1 MMLSAQLEIF
11 FHVLVYSCQPIV
23 ASVRFRVPQEVVRQL
38 SCPKSGPSD
47 LTVLTIG
54 SALSKGWRSG
64 PEAFRAGHYKDLT
77 ETGNRARKVSGT
89 QGSSQSV
96 VKNIGLKNWKTA
108 SNACLRHE
116 FLALELKEAF
126 KNELGQECKNFTK
139 GDSCLKESS
148 RDQLAVFSNKTLCK
162 ELEMYC
168 PLLYTVLCQASNLL
182 GSNSE
187 EATERAVNAVALAFS
202 SLIRCRNPKM

>member
-1 MMLSAQLEIF
+1 M
-11 FHVLVYSCQPIV
+11 
-23 ASVRFRVPQEVVRQL
+23 
-38 SCPKSGPSD
+38 
-47 LTVLTIG
+47 
-54 SALSKGWRSG
+54 
-64 PEAFRAGHYKDLT
+64 T

-96 VKNIGLKNWKTA
+96 VKNIGLKNWETA

-148 RDQLAVFSNKTLCK
+148 PDQLAVFSNKTLCK

-202 SLIRCRNPKM
+202 SLIRCRNPKMSAAAYMISTVLFHSGVSYKDFTRLNHLGICMSHDMIVALQQKMGASFDAKAIM

>member
-1 MMLSAQLEIF
+1 M
-11 FHVLVYSCQPIV
+11 
-23 ASVRFRVPQEVVRQL
+23 
-38 SCPKSGPSD
+38 
-47 LTVLTIG
+47 
-54 SALSKGWRSG
+54 
-64 PEAFRAGHYKDLT
+64 
-77 ETGNRARKVSGT
+77 
-89 QGSSQSV
+89 
-96 VKNIGLKNWKTA
+96 KNWKTA

-148 RDQLAVFSNKTLCK
+148 PDQLAVFSNKTLCK

-182 GSNSE
+182 ASNSE